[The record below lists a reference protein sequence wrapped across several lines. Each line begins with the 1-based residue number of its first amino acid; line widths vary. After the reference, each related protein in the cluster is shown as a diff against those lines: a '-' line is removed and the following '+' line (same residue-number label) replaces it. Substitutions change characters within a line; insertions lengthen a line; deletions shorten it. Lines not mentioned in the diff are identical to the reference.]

1 MKGDWK
7 KERGSVHYTFI
18 NRRNRNMPLKAP
30 EDLYSLWQF
39 ARMFE
44 DKQRQ
49 KINEYRLE
57 FRS

>member
-44 DKQRQ
+44 DKHGVR
-49 KINEYRLE
+49 KLTNTG
-57 FRS
+57 